1 MTKITMDRTM
11 GESYLVA
18 EEENKERE
26 GRADVLFEVHM
37 LTENRIEGLLPLQV
51 RSLEGNR
58 KYLYPLS
65 GMVPLQ
71 QAYDKTEMK
80 SDTIAALIK
89 GVRNALNRADEFMLR
104 QDHLLFDPAYVFI
117 DPAQNTTGLCCLPLW
132 EGSLREGLNRLAE
145 FVIARTDHAEDAA
158 IDLSYR
164 FYRQVMSGDY
174 LFEEGLDAGA
184 EKEMPPEDESTRR
197 DREEPR
203 RGQEKRPDPATRR
216 RRSGRGLAAFLTVAM
231 IAVITCAACLFV
243 LLKFR

>member
-1 MTKITMDRTM
+1 MTRISVDRSM

-37 LTENRIEGLLPLQV
+37 LTENRIDGLLPLQV

-65 GMVPLQ
+65 GMVSLR
-71 QAYDKTEMK
+71 QAYDRTEMRA
-80 SDTIAALIK
+80 DTIAALIK
-89 GVRNALNRADEFMLR
+89 GVQNALGRAEEYMLQ

-117 DPAQNTTGLCCLPLW
+117 DPLQNRTGLCCLPLW
-132 EGSLREGLNRLAE
+132 EGSLREGLHSLAE
-145 FVIARTDHAEDAA
+145 FLIARTDHGEDAA
-158 IDLSYR
+158 IDLSYN
-164 FYRQVMSGDY
+164 FYRQVMTGDFIFEDTSGEGSGDEIHADDGGMQNDGERSY
-174 LFEEGLDAGA
+174 ELQAEGTG
-184 EKEMPPEDESTRR
+184 RR
-197 DREEPR
+197 
-203 RGQEKRPDPATRR
+203 QEG
-216 RRSGRGLAAFLTVAM
+216 RRSGRGLAALLTIAM